1 MNSKFVVVGDESLT
15 VECLKLLTGAG
26 GEVGLVISRSA
37 PVRDWA
43 ESAAIPARA
52 ALAGD
57 VPECDYLLS
66 IANLRMLPS
75 TLLSAPRIA
84 AINFHDG
91 PLPLYAGLNAPIWA
105 LIEGANEYGITWH
118 LMVEEADT
126 GDILEQELFEL
137 DTGETAL
144 SLNTRC
150 FEAGLSSFSRLIS
163 RFESGNCTGQPQ
175 DFALRAYYGF
185 GVVPPNGGVIDPTG
199 TAEAAARLVRALD
212 FGHYANPL
220 GSAWLANESG
230 AVRVAAAQPATEV
243 GRAPG
248 EVFSASGDEL
258 GLAFSDGALL
268 LSGLSE
274 SNGASLSPQG
284 ALEVLG
290 LGVGGLFLPSREWLA
305 SAGEL
310 AAAAARG
317 ESRAL
322 SALRNAKLEL
332 PFLRNDIAGR
342 VSGPQRLSASL
353 RHVSPGRTTAALGRY
368 LSALTGADAT
378 LFVAS
383 SERAARTPQHQ
394 PLFDSY
400 VPVVYATGA
409 SSESAEKLAERA
421 LSGGPVSRDL
431 AARQPGASLDGP
443 RDRVGIVFGNVQAS
457 DGFALLL
464 ACREDGSAE
473 WHYQAERFSDEDVR
487 TVDEA
492 FAEFLA
498 QSPTGAEASSLASGQ
513 RARLASWNA
522 TEVDFDRAATIV
534 SAFEARVDA
543 SPAAVALSGG
553 GRSLAYAEL
562 DRRANR
568 VAHKLIALGAG
579 PDRLVAVHLER
590 SLDLVVALL
599 GVLKA
604 GAAYVPVDP
613 EYPEA
618 RKALMIEDSGARLV
632 ICERTARFPG
642 VDATLVHLTDEDLSA
657 DDSRPALRA
666 AAENLSYVIYT
677 SGSTGRPKGVMLE
690 HRNVVNFFHGMDDR
704 VGSDPGVWLA
714 VTSISF
720 DISVLE
726 LLWTLTRGFE
736 VVLNGARE
744 VSTSNTPALSVFF
757 FGSDPGSPEG
767 SYDLLF
773 AAARFA
779 DQHGFEAVWTPERH
793 FHAFG
798 GAFPNPSVT
807 SAAIAAATK
816 HVSIRAGSCVLPLHS
831 PIRVAEEWALV
842 DQISR
847 GRVGVS
853 FATGWQP
860 NDFVLNPAGYGT
872 GKAGLIR
879 DVEQVRALWRG
890 AALEF
895 PGHDGAPV
903 SIQTLPRPVQQE
915 LPTWL
920 TSAGDVETFRLAG
933 ERGYN
938 ILTHLLGQS
947 VEELAGKIAVYRAA
961 RAEAGHNGP
970 GQVTLMLHSYVSE
983 SDADARETVR
993 EPMIAYLR
1001 SSVGLI
1007 RQFATSFPTFKGASD
1022 DAGDLLANLDPAD
1035 LRELLEFAF
1044 ERYYETSGLFGDAE
1058 RAAAML
1064 RQVKAG
1070 GVDEVAC
1077 LVDFGVDHTPVM
1089 ASLERIAAL
1098 REGEEDSDHD
1108 TIPELMRRHAA
1119 THFQCT
1125 PSMAGMLAGD
1135 PDFRAAARSLDVMM
1149 VGGEAFPVDL
1159 AKSLASEVGGRLV
1172 NMYGPTETTIW
1183 STTSDIARGAD
1194 GVSIGTPIA
1203 NTSIYILGANRQALP
1218 PGAVGELWIGG
1229 EGVARG
1235 YLNRRE
1241 LTAERFVPDPFTS
1254 KAGARMYRTG
1264 DLAKFERDGTIT
1276 FLGRVDQQVKVR
1288 GYRVE
1293 PGEIESIVRAQETI
1307 ADAVVIARE
1316 DTPGDQRLVC
1326 YFVPRSAA
1334 EVDTQALR
1342 DHIGQQVPVY
1352 MVPTNFV
1359 KMAALPLTP
1368 NKKVDR
1374 NALPPPGA
1382 EASAVPTTP
1391 RPVIESS
1398 AAPATTTH
1406 LSESAVALVTECWRD
1421 VLKTADLPMDRT
1433 FFDCGGNSLLMLQL
1447 HKKLLPHHAD
1457 LRLTDLFRHTTIRS
1471 LASYLGDNAPST
1483 AANDDISRRALARR
1497 SALAGRRPVHA

>member
-1 MNSKFVVVGDESLT
+1 
-15 VECLKLLTGAG
+15 LLTGAG

-37 PVRDWA
+37 SVREWA
-43 ESAAIPARA
+43 ESAAIATRA
-52 ALAGD
+52 ALSGD

-75 TLLSAPRIA
+75 TLLSAPSIA

-91 PLPLYAGLNAPIWA
+91 PLPAYAGLNAPIWA
-105 LIEGANEYGITWH
+105 LLDGASEYGITWH
-118 LMVEEADT
+118 LMVEEADA

-137 DTGETAL
+137 DPGETAL

-150 FEAGLSSFSRLIS
+150 FEAGLSSFSRLLS
-163 RFESGNCTGQPQ
+163 RFESRDRTGQPQ
-175 DFALRAYYGF
+175 DFARRTYYGL
-185 GVVPPNGGVIDPTG
+185 GVVPPYGGVIDPAG
-199 TAEAAARLVRALD
+199 MAEAAARLVRALD
-212 FGHYANPL
+212 FGHYTNPL
-220 GSAWLANESG
+220 GSAWLGNESG
-230 AVRVAAAQPATEV
+230 AVRVAAARVAPEV
-243 GRAPG
+243 VRAPG
-248 EVFSASGDEL
+248 EVFSASDDEL
-258 GLAFSDGALL
+258 GLAFSDGALF
-268 LSGLSE
+268 LSGLSD
-274 SNGASLSPQG
+274 SNGTSLSPEA

-290 LGVGGLFLPSREWLA
+290 LPVGGRLLPSREWLA
-305 SAGEL
+305 AAGEL
-310 AAAAARG
+310 AGAAASD
-317 ESRAL
+317 ESRSL
-322 SALRNAKLEL
+322 SVFRNAKLEL

-342 VSGPQRLSASL
+342 VSGTQRLMASPQR
-353 RHVSPGRTTAALGRY
+353 VTPGRTAAALGRF
-368 LSALTGADAT
+368 LSALTGGDAT

-383 SERAARTPQHQ
+383 SERAARTAQHQ

-400 VPVVYATGA
+400 APVVFAAGA

-421 LSGGPVSRDL
+421 LSSGPVSRDL
-431 AARQPGASLDGP
+431 AARQQGSALDGP
-443 RDRVGIVFGNVQAS
+443 RDRVGIVFGNVAAS

-464 ACREDGSAE
+464 VCREDGSAE
-473 WHYQAERFSDEDVR
+473 WRYQAERFSEEDVR
-487 TVDEA
+487 TLDEA

-498 QSPTGAEASSLASGQ
+498 QSSIGAEASPVASGQ
-513 RARLASWNA
+513 RVRLASWNA
-522 TEVDFDRAATIV
+522 TEVNFDRAATIV
-534 SAFEARVDA
+534 SAFEARVDT
-543 SPAAVALSGG
+543 SPAAVALTGG
-553 GRSLAYAEL
+553 GRSLTYAEL

-632 ICERTARFPG
+632 ICDRTARFPG
-642 VDATLVHLTDEDLSA
+642 VDATLVYLTEDDLPA
-657 DDSRPALRA
+657 DDSRPALQA

-690 HRNVVNFFHGMDDR
+690 HHNVVNFFHGMDDR
-704 VGSDPGVWLA
+704 VGRDPGVWLA

-736 VVLNGARE
+736 VVVNGARE
-744 VSTSNTPALSVFF
+744 GSTSNTPALSVFF

-773 AAARFA
+773 DAARFA

-816 HVSIRAGSCVLPLHS
+816 NVSIRAGSCVLPLHS
-831 PIRVAEEWALV
+831 PIRVAEEWSLV

-860 NDFVLNPAGYGT
+860 NDFVINPAGYGA
-872 GKAGLIR
+872 GKAGLVR
-879 DVEQVRALWRG
+879 DVERVRALWRG
-890 AALEF
+890 EALEF

-903 SIQTLPRPVQQE
+903 SIQTLPRPVQKE

-947 VEELAGKIAVYRAA
+947 VEELAGKIHVYRTA
-961 RAEAGHNGP
+961 RAEAGHTGH

-983 SDADARETVR
+983 TDADARETVR

-1007 RQFATSFPTFKGASD
+1007 RQFATSFPTFKGVSD

-1044 ERYYETSGLFGDAE
+1044 ERYYETSGLFGDSE
-1058 RAAAML
+1058 RASAML
-1064 RQVKAG
+1064 RQVKAR

-1077 LVDFGVDHTPVM
+1077 LVDFGVDHVRVM

-1098 REGEEDSDHD
+1098 RDIEDSDHD
-1108 TIPELMRRHAA
+1108 TIPALMQRHGVS
-1119 THFQCT
+1119 HFQCT
-1125 PSMAGMLAGD
+1125 PSMAGMLAAD
-1135 PDFRAAARSLDVMM
+1135 PDFRAAARSLQVMM

-1159 AKSLASEVGGRLV
+1159 AKSLAASVGGRLV

-1183 STTSDIARGAD
+1183 STTSDIARGED

-1203 NTSIYILGANRQALP
+1203 NTSIYILGANRQELP

-1235 YLNRRE
+1235 YLDRPE

-1254 KAGARMYRTG
+1254 VAGARMYRTG
-1264 DLAKFERDGTIT
+1264 DLAKFESDGTIT

-1288 GYRVE
+1288 GYRIE

-1326 YFVPRSAA
+1326 YFVPQAA
-1334 EVDTQALR
+1334 SEVDIQGLR
-1342 DHIGQQVPVY
+1342 DRIGQQLPVY

-1382 EASAVPTTP
+1382 EAPAAPTTP
-1391 RPVIESS
+1391 RPVIEST
-1398 AAPATTTH
+1398 AAPIVSAQ
-1406 LSESAVALVTECWRD
+1406 LGEGAVALVTECWRD
-1421 VLKTADLPMDRT
+1421 VLKTSDLPMDRT

-1447 HKKLLPHHAD
+1447 HNRLLPHHAD

-1483 AANDDISRRALARR
+1483 TANDDISRRALARR